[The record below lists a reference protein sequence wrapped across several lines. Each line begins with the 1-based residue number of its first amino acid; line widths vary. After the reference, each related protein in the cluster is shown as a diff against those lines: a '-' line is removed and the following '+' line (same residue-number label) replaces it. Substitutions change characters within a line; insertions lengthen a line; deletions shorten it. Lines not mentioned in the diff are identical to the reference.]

1 MASFGAKYI
10 KFAGIKG
17 EPAGKLPIYEAAV
30 ELGKLVKAELTV
42 NIATGRAVCEQ
53 HAGGEE

>member
-10 KFAGIKG
+10 KFAGLKG

-30 ELGKLVKAELTV
+30 ELGKLVGRADREYR
-42 NIATGRAVCEQ
+42 NRRAVCEQ